1 MKKGNS
7 MANKLVR
14 ENNGR
19 ETSRSER
26 FITPPASV
34 SENGDNYVLEL
45 EMPGVSKDGLEISVE
60 NNQLAIVGRRSNPSV
75 EGTLVHRES
84 RPYHYRRTFEID
96 PWIDRGKISARM
108 NQGVVTLTLPKAEEV
123 KPRKI
128 KVS

>member
-1 MKKGNS
+1 
-7 MANKLVR
+7 MANELVR

-19 ETSRSER
+19 TNTRRENER

-34 SENGDNYVLEL
+34 NETADGYLLDL
-45 EMPGVSKDGLEISVE
+45 EMPGVSKDGLEISIE
-60 NNQLAIVGRRSNPSV
+60 NNELSIVGRRSNPPI
-75 EGTLVHRES
+75 EGTLLHRES
-84 RPYHYRRTFEID
+84 RPNNYRRTFEID
-96 PWIDRGKISARM
+96 PSIDREKISARM

>member
-1 MKKGNS
+1 MTN
-7 MANKLVR
+7 NLVR

-26 FITPPASV
+26 FISPPASV
-34 SENGDNYVLEL
+34 HENNDGYILEL

-60 NNQLAIVGRRSNPSV
+60 NNELAIVGRRSNPAI
-75 EGTLVHRES
+75 EGKLIHRES
-84 RPYHYRRTFEID
+84 RPPNYRRAFEID
-96 PWIDRGKISARM
+96 PSINREKISARI